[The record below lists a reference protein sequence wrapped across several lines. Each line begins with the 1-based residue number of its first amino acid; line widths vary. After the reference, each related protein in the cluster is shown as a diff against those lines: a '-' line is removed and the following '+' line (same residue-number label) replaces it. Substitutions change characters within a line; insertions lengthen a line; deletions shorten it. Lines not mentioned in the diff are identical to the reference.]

1 MPGPRRYW
9 VKETDSEYVKLAKQ
23 GGRPGKHP
31 TPTPVSPRCGPGG
44 LGGFVLMLACENACS
59 IYEFCPRPVD
69 VEGHDTAWG
78 VCGPQVV
85 YFLRQRPK
93 RPKSH
98 TVAGS
103 PAPVP
108 VLQAQG
114 VSGSRPPPQRV
125 PACPSVASLG
135 QPVHELLERGV
146 LWFMRMALVPRIR
159 VALTPRPQMGFS
171 GDADEWPL
179 WPVVPARTCSLLVLM
194 RLAHERRVRPVV
206 RVAESRHF
214 PVLLPGCHTSPGRCH
229 WRWETAPQPPG
240 LAVQEPRTH
249 RPVHPSQAQD
259 RTCSAPPPS
268 SPLPASG

>member
-1 MPGPRRYW
+1 MSSCLHVKMPVASMSSAQGPWTSR
-9 VKETDSEYVKLAKQ
+9 VTTQ
-23 GGRPGKHP
+23 P
-31 TPTPVSPRCGPGG
+31 
-44 LGGFVLMLACENACS
+44 
-59 IYEFCPRPVD
+59 
-69 VEGHDTAWG
+69 G
-78 VCGPQVV
+78 VCVARRMSTFYGKDRKDRNRTPWQGP
-85 YFLRQRPK
+85 LPPSPCSRR
-93 RPKSH
+93 R
-98 TVAGS
+98 GS
-103 PAPVP
+103 PEAVH
-108 VLQAQG
+108 L
-114 VSGSRPPPQRV
+114 